1 MSRFHSSSQ
10 LIKIPLC
17 LHHIFSMHS
26 FADEHLMMAVMS
38 NAAVNAAGLCLCGML
53 TQCFRWTPGR
63 VCLSHMVALF
73 LVLQGTDILIS
84 IVISQLTS
92 PLAFFF
98 CMFQIRPHYVAQVG
112 LSMEIFL
119 SQLPEWFGL
128 QCTYHPCGVGLRRRS
143 PPSKKVPFPQE
154 AKARPQSPSIPDI

>member
-1 MSRFHSSSQ
+1 
-10 LIKIPLC
+10 
-17 LHHIFSMHS
+17 MHS

-98 CMFQIRPHYVAQVG
+98 LYVSDKASLRCSG
-112 LSMEIFL
+112 WTLYGD
-119 SQLPEWFGL
+119 LP
-128 QCTYHPCGVGLRRRS
+128 VS
-143 PPSKKVPFPQE
+143 AS
-154 AKARPQSPSIPDI
+154 